1 MNTVAVLVCVA
12 SWTYILHSW
21 SEHTS
26 FGYCVTRH
34 GTEMV
39 RELKLSY
46 VAYMTDTQPHPPF
59 YPTQN
64 IAHTHYG
71 NNLRS

>member
-1 MNTVAVLVCVA
+1 
-12 SWTYILHSW
+12 
-21 SEHTS
+21 
-26 FGYCVTRH
+26 VTRH

-46 VAYMTDTQPHPPF
+46 VAYMTDTQPDPPF